1 MTTFRDGK
9 CPKCGG
15 HTYGTPLHCDKCG
28 WQESQESANEFQK
41 IIEKI
46 SLESKEGAAMSAKDD
61 FLKIY
66 TESIHRDGADK
77 LLEWL
82 KRSDFF
88 TAPASA
94 KYHGNHEGGL
104 CEHSLNVWRRL
115 SQECDSNAETVAICG
130 LLHDVCKV
138 NFYVKSTRN
147 VKNEQTG
154 EWEKQP
160 YYSVDDKVPYGHGEK
175 SVYIISGF
183 MRLTREEAFAIRFH
197 MGDYSD
203 RNVPQ
208 AFRLFPLALM
218 LHIADLEAT
227 FLDEKEG

>member
-1 MTTFRDGK
+1 
-9 CPKCGG
+9 
-15 HTYGTPLHCDKCG
+15 
-28 WQESQESANEFQK
+28 
-41 IIEKI
+41 
-46 SLESKEGAAMSAKDD
+46 MSAKDD

-66 TESIHRDGADK
+66 TENIRRDGADK

-82 KRSDFF
+82 KSSDFF

-104 CEHSLNVWRRL
+104 VEHSVNVYNRL
-115 SQECDSNAETVAICG
+115 KCESPESRTICG

-138 NFYVKSTRN
+138 NFYTVSTRN

-160 YYSVDDKVPYGHGEK
+160 YYAVDDKLPYGHGEK

-197 MGDYSD
+197 MGDYAD
-203 RNVPQ
+203 KNVPQ
-208 AFRLFPLALM
+208 AFRMFPLALM

-227 FLDEKEG
+227 FIDEKEDAK